1 MRSHTVPVA
10 KVSSGPQGKGKAMN
24 LTTRELE
31 VLRCIVDGRSNKQI
45 AALLGIAVN
54 TVAVHRAN
62 IMNAVGVHKV
72 VDLVVYAIR
81 SSLVPIPRGPQ
92 EALGCPTIELLAG
105 PNRQTIL
112 QKTPIPCTGR
122 LSTA

>member
-1 MRSHTVPVA
+1 MCPHTVPVA
-10 KVSSGPQGKGKAMN
+10 MVSTGPQGKGKAMN
-24 LTTRELE
+24 LTKRELE

-45 AALLGIAVN
+45 ATLLGIAVN

-62 IMNAVGVHKV
+62 IMKAVGVHKA

-81 SSLVPIPRGPQ
+81 NSLVPIPRGPQ
-92 EALGCPTIELLAG
+92 EALDCQTIEVLVG
-105 PNRQTIL
+105 SNRQTIL